1 MLHSQW
7 CRYRLCRT
15 ITCRQ
20 MRYRR
25 MDEAETESNCSMEDA
40 MTIIE
45 TVLRRNLKTVDNA
58 DLPERQ
64 SDDEEAFG

>member
-7 CRYRLCRT
+7 CLYRLCRT

-25 MDEAETESNCSMEDA
+25 MDKAETESNCSMEDA

-45 TVLRRNLKTVDNA
+45 TVLRRNWKKVDIV
-58 DLPERQ
+58 DMPECQ
-64 SDDEEAFG
+64 PDQEEAIG